1 MDNFNDKEREEL
13 EKAREAERER
23 QEAERV
29 QKDLYENQAKK
40 EQPEPEKQPEPKVQP
55 EPTNMR
61 QQKKG
66 GSKLG
71 YFLTGLIG
79 VIVGALLVWT
89 ILPSVSDSLP
99 TGTNSSN
106 TNKVP
111 TEQVSTEVTTNV
123 TDAVDKAKDAVVGI
137 TNIQEQQT
145 PEDIFGNGGTTGQ
158 DSTEEK
164 EGVDSGSGSGVV
176 YKKEGGKAFIVTN
189 NHVVENADEL
199 EVTLADGKKVKAELV
214 GTDPWTDLAVIT
226 MDAKHATTVTTFGD
240 SDKLKQGETVIA
252 IGNPLGLDL
261 YGSVTTGVISGTDR
275 TVPMDINGDGT
286 PDWNAE
292 VLQTDAAI
300 NPGNSGGALINLAG
314 QTVGINSMKIS
325 ESTVE
330 GLGFSIP
337 INTVIPIIEQ
347 LESKGTIERPAM
359 GVSLIDLTEIP
370 AFYQKQTL
378 NLPTDVTEGVIIG
391 EVENGSAADEAGIEQ
406 YDVVVEMDG
415 EKVSNSIELRK
426 VLYSKKVGDSVK
438 VKVYRSGEIVNKTIK
453 LKSTVTK

>member
-23 QEAERV
+23 QEAEKV
-29 QKDLYENQAKK
+29 QKDLYESQAK
-40 EQPEPEKQPEPKVQP
+40 EQSEPKVQP
-55 EPTNMR
+55 EPMNTR

-106 TNKVP
+106 TNKVA

-137 TNIQEQQT
+137 TNIQKKQT
-145 PEDIFGNGGTTGQ
+145 PEDIFGGGTTGQ

-226 MDAKHATTVTTFGD
+226 MDEKHATTVTTFGD

-337 INTVIPIIEQ
+337 INTAIPIIEQ

-391 EVENGSAADEAGIEQ
+391 EVEKGSAADEAGIEQ
-406 YDVVVEMDG
+406 YDVVVEIDG